1 METETGKGKLALITG
16 SLGGLGSAFARLH
29 AERQGDLILVDLDR
43 ERLEAQKRSFA
54 SVYGV
59 NVHTIAADLSSLN
72 EVGKVFRACIDRN
85 LLPDFLILNAGFGGQ
100 GDFTN
105 RPAQKDLAMLRVN
118 AEAPTLLLKSFLPEL
133 VKRGSGRV
141 LLVSSL
147 TAKMPGP
154 LQAVYFASK
163 AYLTS
168 LGNALWRELKDT
180 GVTCTTLM
188 PGVLDTDFADKAHAA
203 GTKLFAKRVPPS
215 LAAEKGYRG
224 MLKGALNVTAAV
236 PGLQK
241 LLVPF
246 LPILP
251 RRLLLEVIYRMQ
263 QKESAVGWEKI

>member
-1 METETGKGKLALITG
+1 MEKETGKGRLALITG
-16 SLGGLGSAFARLH
+16 SLGGLGSAFARFH
-29 AERQGDLILVDLDR
+29 AERGGDLVLVDLDR
-43 ERLEAQKRSFA
+43 ERLEAQKRSLS

-59 NVHTIAADLSSLN
+59 GVHTIAADLSSLT
-72 EVGKVFRACIDRN
+72 EVGKVHRACTERG
-85 LLPDFLILNAGFGGQ
+85 LMPDFLILNAGFGGQ
-100 GDFTN
+100 GDFSN
-105 RPAQKDLAMLRVN
+105 RPVEKDLSMLRVN
-118 AEAPTLLLKSFLPEL
+118 AEAPTLLLKYFLPDFI
-133 VKRGSGRV
+133 KRGYGKV

-188 PGVLDTDFADKAHAA
+188 PGVLDTDFADKAHAQD
-203 GTKLFAKRVPPS
+203 TKLFAKRMPPM
-215 LAAEKGYRG
+215 LAAERGYRG
-224 MLKGALNVTAAV
+224 MLRGTLNVTAAV

-246 LPILP
+246 LPIFP
-251 RRLLLEVIYRMQ
+251 RRLLLEIIYRQQ
-263 QKESAVGWEKI
+263 QKGSAVCWGKA

>member
-1 METETGKGKLALITG
+1 MEKETGKGRLALITG

-29 AERQGDLILVDLDR
+29 AEKGGALVLVDLNR
-43 ERLEAQKRSFA
+43 ERLEAQKRSLESIFD
-54 SVYGV
+54 VP
-59 NVHTIAADLSSLN
+59 VHTVAADLSSPA
-72 EVGKVFRACIDRN
+72 EVGKVHRACLERN

-100 GDFTN
+100 GDFSN
-105 RPAQKDLAMLRVN
+105 RPAEKDLAMLRVN
-118 AEAPTLLLKSFLPEL
+118 AEAPTLLLKYFLPDL
-133 VKRGSGRV
+133 IKRGNGRI

-215 LAAEKGYRG
+215 LAAEKGYLG

-251 RRLLLEVIYRMQ
+251 RRLLLEIIYRMQ
-263 QKESAVGWEKI
+263 QKESAVGWGKI